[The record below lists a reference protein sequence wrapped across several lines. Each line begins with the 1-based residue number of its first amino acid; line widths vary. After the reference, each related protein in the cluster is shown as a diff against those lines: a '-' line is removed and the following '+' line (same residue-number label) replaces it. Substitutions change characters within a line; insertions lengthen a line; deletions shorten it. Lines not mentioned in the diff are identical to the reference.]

1 MILMK
6 RLPLILRLSLGGF
19 LIFMGVKK
27 LLALEG
33 FVESVANY
41 QMLNRPHDAYLAYFL
56 PWVEVFT
63 GLAIVSGFLLRGGLI
78 VSMLMMIGFTTAVIV
93 VWNQGLNINCG
104 CFGNS
109 DEPSNYPLVVTRNV
123 LLLIVSAG
131 LFWTAGRSERRVA
144 A

>member
-1 MILMK
+1 MK
-6 RLPLILRLSLGGF
+6 FLPLILRLLLGGF

-41 QMLNRPHDAYLAYFL
+41 QMLDRPYDAYVAYFV
-56 PWVEVFT
+56 PWVEVLT
-63 GLAIVSGFLLRGGLI
+63 GLAIATGIFLRGGLL
-78 VSMLMMIGFTTAVIV
+78 VSVLMMIGFTTAIIV

-104 CFGNS
+104 CFGVS

-123 LLLIVSAG
+123 LLLFVSGG
-131 LFWTAGRSERRVA
+131 LFWTAGRRERRVA